1 MKKPTHSFY
10 EMSPKE
16 QTLEM
21 LKFIGLA
28 LLVLIPFVALG
39 VARGSLLLPLLIFVA
54 LLSLL
59 APFIDTPQL
68 KKKGKLI
75 YYSPLLVSE
84 KEKNKR
90 IIIHG
95 GTLFDYY
102 YVIDRNLSGSERRR
116 FIIQQYAVGLLN
128 LIEACESTAVDDV
141 LLEGTSYILNEKTA
155 AKIGF
160 RKKKTDFLQQLVLS
174 FNYLPVML
182 SYSIS
187 KGRLAFPAI
196 NKVLTFTATLS
207 EVKEN
212 REYLE
217 KLARSLYQ
225 K

>member
-10 EMSPKE
+10 KMSPKE

-128 LIEACESTAVDDV
+128 LIEACESTAVGDV
-141 LLEGTSYILNEKTA
+141 LLEGTSYILNERTA

-187 KGRLAFPAI
+187 KGRLAFPAV
-196 NKVLTFTATLS
+196 NKVLTFTATIS

-217 KLARSLYQ
+217 KLARSLSQ